1 MKINYQDLQKKINV
15 KFKNLDLL
23 IQSLTH
29 KSFDTK
35 KNYEKMEFLGDRVLG
50 LVIAKKLLETYPDEK
65 EGILD
70 KKFASLVNKNTC
82 LEIAK
87 KINLEKYILTFNPN
101 NKKIKIEDKII
112 SDSCEALIGAIYLEK
127 GLASAEKVIL
137 DLWKNNII
145 DSIITQIDAKT
156 KLQELSLK
164 NFKKLPIY
172 KLISNTG
179 PRHKPS
185 FKVGVKLPN
194 TKYFFGLGK
203 SKKDAEQNAA
213 IECLKS
219 IKWFYELDRWRLF
232 NSKNRYSENSLIAE
246 IYTKNRGKV
255 SGIIFGGTSKKIKN
269 YLQIG
274 NKLHVNYNSKSETRI
289 GYFKIEILNAYSPLY
304 FDHKQKLSC
313 ITSATNLVKI
323 LTADSQ
329 ANIKVYQIIEN
340 LFLILKDQDWLKKYI
355 FWELDLLKLLG
366 YDLELENLVEK
377 DTVENKTIYY
387 ASSSNEKKFVP
398 NFLIEK
404 DLEVNDIKI
413 LLNGLKLVGDYLD
426 KTILKPNNLNY
437 PNSRLLF
444 INSLK

>member
-1 MKINYQDLQKKINV
+1 MNWIDEGY
-15 KFKNLDLL
+15 L
-23 IQSLTH
+23 I
-29 KSFDTK
+29 
-35 KNYEKMEFLGDRVLG
+35 
-50 LVIAKKLLETYPDEK
+50 
-65 EGILD
+65 
-70 KKFASLVNKNTC
+70 
-82 LEIAK
+82 
-87 KINLEKYILTFNPN
+87 
-101 NKKIKIEDKII
+101 
-112 SDSCEALIGAIYLEK
+112 
-127 GLASAEKVIL
+127 
-137 DLWKNNII
+137 
-145 DSIITQIDAKT
+145 
-156 KLQELSLK
+156 
-164 NFKKLPIY
+164 
-172 KLISNTG
+172 
-179 PRHKPS
+179 
-185 FKVGVKLPN
+185 
-194 TKYFFGLGK
+194 
-203 SKKDAEQNAA
+203 
-213 IECLKS
+213 
-219 IKWFYELDRWRLF
+219 
-232 NSKNRYSENSLIAE
+232 SKNRYSENSLIVE

-387 ASSSNEKKFVP
+387 ASSSNEKRFVP

-404 DLEVNDIKI
+404 DLEVNDIKT

>member
-1 MKINYQDLQKKINV
+1 MNWIDEGY
-15 KFKNLDLL
+15 L
-23 IQSLTH
+23 I
-29 KSFDTK
+29 
-35 KNYEKMEFLGDRVLG
+35 
-50 LVIAKKLLETYPDEK
+50 
-65 EGILD
+65 
-70 KKFASLVNKNTC
+70 
-82 LEIAK
+82 
-87 KINLEKYILTFNPN
+87 
-101 NKKIKIEDKII
+101 
-112 SDSCEALIGAIYLEK
+112 
-127 GLASAEKVIL
+127 
-137 DLWKNNII
+137 
-145 DSIITQIDAKT
+145 
-156 KLQELSLK
+156 
-164 NFKKLPIY
+164 
-172 KLISNTG
+172 
-179 PRHKPS
+179 
-185 FKVGVKLPN
+185 
-194 TKYFFGLGK
+194 
-203 SKKDAEQNAA
+203 
-213 IECLKS
+213 
-219 IKWFYELDRWRLF
+219 
-232 NSKNRYSENSLIAE
+232 SKNRYSENSLIAE

-366 YDLELENLVEK
+366 YDLELENFVEK

-404 DLEVNDIKI
+404 DLEVNDIKT

>member
-1 MKINYQDLQKKINV
+1 MNWIDEGY
-15 KFKNLDLL
+15 L
-23 IQSLTH
+23 I
-29 KSFDTK
+29 
-35 KNYEKMEFLGDRVLG
+35 
-50 LVIAKKLLETYPDEK
+50 
-65 EGILD
+65 
-70 KKFASLVNKNTC
+70 
-82 LEIAK
+82 
-87 KINLEKYILTFNPN
+87 
-101 NKKIKIEDKII
+101 
-112 SDSCEALIGAIYLEK
+112 
-127 GLASAEKVIL
+127 
-137 DLWKNNII
+137 
-145 DSIITQIDAKT
+145 
-156 KLQELSLK
+156 
-164 NFKKLPIY
+164 
-172 KLISNTG
+172 
-179 PRHKPS
+179 
-185 FKVGVKLPN
+185 
-194 TKYFFGLGK
+194 
-203 SKKDAEQNAA
+203 
-213 IECLKS
+213 
-219 IKWFYELDRWRLF
+219 
-232 NSKNRYSENSLIAE
+232 SKNRYSENSLIAE

-313 ITSATNLVKI
+313 ITSATNLIKI

-377 DTVENKTIYY
+377 DTVENKTVYY
-387 ASSSNEKKFVP
+387 ASSTNEKKFVP